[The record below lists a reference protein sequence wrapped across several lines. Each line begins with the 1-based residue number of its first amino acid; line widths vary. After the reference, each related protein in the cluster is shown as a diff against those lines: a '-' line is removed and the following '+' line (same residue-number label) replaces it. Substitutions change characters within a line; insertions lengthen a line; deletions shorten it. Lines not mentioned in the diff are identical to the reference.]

1 MATQGT
7 VLIVDDYDDAREMLA
22 ALLGAAYH
30 ILQASNGLEALE
42 IARRDKPSLILM
54 DIAMPVM
61 DGLTASKYLRATPAL
76 KQIPIIAQTAQP
88 SLLAAE
94 RHLFFAVLQKP
105 IDYRR
110 LLQLIKLAIQAQNG

>member
-1 MATQGT
+1 VATQGT